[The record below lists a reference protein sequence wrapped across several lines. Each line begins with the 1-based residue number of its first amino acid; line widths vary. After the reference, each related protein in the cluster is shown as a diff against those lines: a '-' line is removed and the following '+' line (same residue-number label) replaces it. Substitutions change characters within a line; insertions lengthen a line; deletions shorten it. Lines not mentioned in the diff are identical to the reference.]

1 MHYREP
7 RHPTDFPAIA
17 WVQGE
22 EQAVIIREVG
32 KMGIKVEGLMHL
44 FYVDDDDNGDGLPQL
59 TLDFLNHRV
68 RCGVRWSDGNLTGL
82 KLASP
87 LPHEIAERIRRTGGH

>member
-7 RHPTDFPAIA
+7 RRPTDFPAIA

-22 EQAVIIREVG
+22 EQKVIIRDIGRSGV
-32 KMGIKVEGLMHL
+32 KVEGLSRL
-44 FYVDDDDNGDGLPQL
+44 FYVDDDENGDGLPQL
-59 TLDFLNHRV
+59 TLDILNHRV

-87 LPHEIAERIRRTGGH
+87 LPDDIAERIRRTCGH

>member
-1 MHYREP
+1 MHPREP
-7 RHPTDFPAIA
+7 RRPTDFPAIA

-22 EQAVIIREVG
+22 KQAVIIREIG
-32 KMGIKVEGLMHL
+32 KSGVKVEGLMHL
-44 FYVDDDDNGDGLPQL
+44 FYVDDDEDGDGLPQL
-59 TLDFLNHRV
+59 TLGILNHRV

-87 LPHEIAERIRRTGGH
+87 LPDELTERIQRTCGH

>member
-1 MHYREP
+1 MHYRDP
-7 RHPTDFPAIA
+7 RRPTDFPAIA

-22 EQAVIIREVG
+22 EQEVVIREIG
-32 KMGIKVEGLMHL
+32 KSGVKVEGLRRL
-44 FYVDDDDNGDGLPQL
+44 FYVDGDGDGLPQL
-59 TLDFLNHRV
+59 TLDVLNHRV

-87 LPHEIAERIRRTGGH
+87 LPDEIAERIRRSCGH